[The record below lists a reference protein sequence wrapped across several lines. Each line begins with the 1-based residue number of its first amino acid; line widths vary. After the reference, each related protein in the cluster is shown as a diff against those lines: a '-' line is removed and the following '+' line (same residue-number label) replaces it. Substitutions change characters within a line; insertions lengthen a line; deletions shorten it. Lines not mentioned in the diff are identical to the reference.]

1 MLIPTIYAQV
11 LDPKNAG
18 IKTIDAKG
26 VAVTDNGLA
35 VLAGCNQ
42 EINADYE
49 GSPRADTR
57 CKEVSGWLFGFIS
70 LLFFRVEEEGEGGI
84 TLRNLKS
91 EGFLLTSKTH
101 AE

>member
-1 MLIPTIYAQV
+1 MTRLPYLGRVTSSMLIPASYAQV

-26 VAVTDNGLA
+26 VAVTDSGLA

-49 GSPRADTR
+49 GAPRADTR
-57 CKEVSGWLFGFIS
+57 CKEVSGWLWVYYCVHFFG
-70 LLFFRVEEEGEGGI
+70 VEEEGEGGI
-84 TLRNLKS
+84 TQ
-91 EGFLLTSKTH
+91 GI
-101 AE
+101 